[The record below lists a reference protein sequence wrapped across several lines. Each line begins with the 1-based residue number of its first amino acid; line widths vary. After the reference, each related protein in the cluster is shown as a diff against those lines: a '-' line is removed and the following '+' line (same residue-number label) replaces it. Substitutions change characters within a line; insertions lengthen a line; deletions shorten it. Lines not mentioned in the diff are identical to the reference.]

1 MIGRAILLA
10 MLAAGCVG
18 LLGCTMG
25 PPPGASKKEM
35 PPPQVT
41 VAKPTVKTITQFTD
55 VTGSLKARERVEVR
69 PQVSGYIQK
78 VHFKDGDDVKAGQL
92 LVTIDPSLYR
102 AELNKTKGELASA
115 EASAKQAA
123 VDEARLA
130 KLRNTG
136 SISADEYDKVA
147 AQKAVTAANVL
158 TAQANV
164 ERAEKNLEWTKV
176 TARIDGR
183 VDRILITE
191 GNLVSSGTSVLT
203 VLTSTDP
210 IFAYFEI
217 DEGTVLYYLKLISE
231 GRFESVH
238 DRRIPFE
245 FQLKGD
251 EDYPYKG
258 ELEFA
263 GTELNAGTGTLTL
276 RGEIKNPAP
285 YKFVSGMFVK
295 ARLPGASVKDAI
307 LIPDSAAIV
316 DQDKRIVF
324 VVAEGNRIQARPVK
338 LGPLSE
344 GLRVVLEGLKPEETI
359 VVRGLQRVSD
369 GAIVEPVR

>member
-1 MIGRAILLA
+1 
-10 MLAAGCVG
+10 
-18 LLGCTMG
+18 
-25 PPPGASKKEM
+25 
-35 PPPQVT
+35 
-41 VAKPTVKTITQFTD
+41 
-55 VTGSLKARERVEVR
+55 
-69 PQVSGYIQK
+69 
-78 VHFKDGDDVKAGQL
+78 
-92 LVTIDPSLYR
+92 
-102 AELNKTKGELASA
+102 
-115 EASAKQAA
+115 
-123 VDEARLA
+123 
-130 KLRNTG
+130 
-136 SISADEYDKVA
+136 
-147 AQKAVTAANVL
+147 
-158 TAQANV
+158 
-164 ERAEKNLEWTKV
+164 
-176 TARIDGR
+176 
-183 VDRILITE
+183 
-191 GNLVSSGTSVLT
+191 
-203 VLTSTDP
+203 
-210 IFAYFEI
+210 
-217 DEGTVLYYLKLISE
+217 
-231 GRFESVH
+231 VH